1 MYNRLPG
8 RSYGAKTKGDL
19 IIDILFFP
27 GIIQVR
33 ENKAMNATSHVFEE
47 TYIEYLKQIAGT
59 NFEPLA
65 EVLGIAVEKGKITIP
80 FFEKPYLVA
89 GKSVTDPSGK
99 QPHFG
104 ECVVLC
110 KYLLLCPDA
119 APPEGDWVAYRDF
132 KDAGPLTVF
141 FANSVEKPIAEH
153 FAGRWAELETSCK
166 TLGGFMPD
174 IELTYDV
181 CMQFN
186 ALPRIPVLLLYNDA
200 DDEFPAHCSI
210 LFERGSDKFLDAESL
225 AILGEI
231 VSRRLINISQ

>member
-1 MYNRLPG
+1 M
-8 RSYGAKTKGDL
+8 
-19 IIDILFFP
+19 
-27 GIIQVR
+27 
-33 ENKAMNATSHVFEE
+33 NKKPHVFEK
-47 TYIEYLKQIAGT
+47 TYAEYLNQIAGI

-65 EVLGIAVEKGKITIP
+65 EVLGITVEKGKITIP
-80 FFEKPYLVA
+80 LFEKPYIVSE
-89 GKSVTDPSGK
+89 KNITDPSSQ
-99 QPHFG
+99 QPFFG

-119 APPEGDWVAYRDF
+119 ASPEDDWMAYRDF

-153 FAGRWAELETSCK
+153 FAGRSDELETSSK
-166 TLGGFMPD
+166 ALGGFAPD
-174 IELTYDV
+174 VELAYDL

-210 LFERGSDKFLDAESL
+210 LFKQGSDKFLDAESL
-225 AILGEI
+225 AILADI
-231 VSRRLINISQ
+231 LSKRLIKASR